1 VVRDT
6 LLLFYAAAVGF
17 VSAGI
22 TASFY
27 RMVTAESPR
36 FGPLGG
42 SFVAWVSAC
51 VLVALAGPVIVIQ
64 SVLGNIREKRI
75 PRAMLAAGVLI
86 AGMWSGCIGI
96 LVLELAFSLR
106 ESLV

>member
-27 RMVTAESPR
+27 RMVTTEPPR
-36 FGPLGG
+36 FGPFGG
-42 SFVAWVSAC
+42 SFLAWMSGC

-64 SVLGNIREKRI
+64 SVIGNIREKRI

-106 ESLV
+106 DSLV